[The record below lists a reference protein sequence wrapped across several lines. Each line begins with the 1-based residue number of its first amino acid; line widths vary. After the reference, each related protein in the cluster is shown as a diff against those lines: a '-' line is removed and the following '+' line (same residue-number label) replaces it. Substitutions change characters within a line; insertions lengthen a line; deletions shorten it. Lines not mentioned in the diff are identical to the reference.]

1 MIVAARLGRTFAARV
16 EGVDARGKLGGDEFR
31 AVVDAF
37 HEHGVL
43 IFPGQDIDDA
53 QQIAFSAAFGMLERN
68 MRATSFAAEIV
79 DVSNF
84 DPDGKPLVIG
94 DPKRAFNDAN
104 QLWHTDGSFNEN
116 PSVASLLSGREIPPA
131 GGDTQFADMCA
142 AWDALPDERKA
153 RLEGLIAVHNL
164 LHSRRKAGLT
174 SIDEMLIAPRPP
186 VRQVLVRTHPATGH
200 KSLYLASHI
209 ERIEGMSQGESDAL
223 IAELMEWATRPE
235 FVYTHVWAP
244 KDLVMWD
251 NRRTMHRATPFE
263 GYERHR
269 RIMHRTTV
277 AGLGPTVREG
287 RAAVEAKATV

>member
-1 MIVAARLGRTFAARV
+1 MIAVTRLGRSFAARV
-16 EGVDARGKLGGDEFR
+16 EGVDARRPLRDDDFR

-37 HEHGVL
+37 HAHGVL
-43 IFPGQDIDDA
+43 IFPGQDIDDR
-53 QQIAFSAAFGMLERN
+53 QQIAFSAAFGTLERN
-68 MRATSFAAEIV
+68 MRATPFPPEIV

-84 DPDGKPLVIG
+84 DPDGKPLLTG
-94 DPKRAFNDAN
+94 DPKRAFND
-104 QLWHTDGSFNEN
+104 T

-142 AWDALPDERKA
+142 AWDALPDAKKA

-174 SIDEMLIAPRPP
+174 SIDEMLVAPRPP
-186 VRQVLVRTHPATGH
+186 VRQVLVRTHPATGR

-209 ERIEGMSQGESDAL
+209 ERIEGMSQADGDAL
-223 IAELMEWATRPE
+223 VAELMDWATRPE

-263 GYERHR
+263 GYERHP

-277 AGLGPTVREG
+277 AGLGPTVRDG
-287 RAAVEAKATV
+287 RAVAETKATV

>member
-1 MIVAARLGRTFAARV
+1 MIAVTRLGQTFAARV
-16 EGVDARGKLGGDEFR
+16 EGVDARRTLRDDEFR
-31 AVVDAF
+31 AVVSAF

-43 IFPGQDIDDA
+43 IFPGQDIDDK
-53 QQIAFSAAFGMLERN
+53 QQVAFSAAFGTLERN
-68 MRATSFAAEIV
+68 MRATPFPPEIV

-84 DPDGKPLVIG
+84 DPDGKPLLTG

-104 QLWHTDGSFNEN
+104 QLWHTDGSFNDT

-142 AWDALPDERKA
+142 AWDALPEAKKA
-153 RLEGLIAVHNL
+153 RLERLIAVHNL

-174 SIDEMLIAPRPP
+174 SIDELLVAPRPP
-186 VRQVLVRTHPATGH
+186 VRQVLVRTHPATRR

-209 ERIEGMSQGESDAL
+209 ERIEGLSQADSDAL
-223 IAELMEWATRPE
+223 IAELMDWATRPE
-235 FVYTHVWAP
+235 FVYIHVWAP

-251 NRRTMHRATPFE
+251 NRRTMHRATPFA
-263 GYERHR
+263 GYERHP

-277 AGLGPTVREG
+277 AGLGPTVRDG
-287 RAAVEAKATV
+287 REVAEQKALV

>member
-1 MIVAARLGRTFAARV
+1 MVAVTRFGRTVAARV
-16 EGVDARGKLGGDEFR
+16 EGIDARHPLGEDEFR

-37 HEHGVL
+37 HAYGVL
-43 IFPGQDIDDA
+43 IFPGQDIDDR
-53 QQIAFSAAFGMLERN
+53 QQIAFSAAFGTLERN
-68 MRATSFAAEIV
+68 MRATPFPPEIV

-84 DPDGKPLVIG
+84 DPEGAPLLPG
-94 DPKRAFNDAN
+94 TAKRAFNDAN
-104 QLWHTDGSFNEN
+104 QLWHSDGSFNEN
-116 PSVASLLSGREIPPA
+116 PSVASLLSGREVPPA

-142 AWDALPDERKA
+142 GWDALPEAKRA

-164 LHSRRKAGLT
+164 LHSRRKAGLA

-186 VRQVLVRTHPATGH
+186 VRQVLVRTHPATGR

-209 ERIEGMSQGESDAL
+209 ERIEGMGQAESDAL
-223 IAELMEWATRPE
+223 IAELMAWATRPE

-277 AGLGPTVREG
+277 AGLGPTVRGG
-287 RAAVEAKATV
+287 RAVAEPRATV